1 MHRYSETYKR
11 LHVPR
16 FQMRKPWYNPALV
29 NFVIITP
36 DPFWRRSFNIYKTR
50 FRTIQFTTTTLD
62 AGTEETQDGIKSYHE
77 PDAKWDAIQADLP
90 ALTKA
95 LPAARQDK
103 LTGVAVKFLQ
113 YLNSPNNAYTV
124 ACSLASKSTP
134 QLTTTHYI
142 RSVLSCTRKSAS
154 IIRLSSV
161 LSRVWES
168 RLPISSICLLLYM
181 RWPAL

>member
-29 NFVIITP
+29 NFVINYS
-36 DPFWRRSFNIYKTR
+36 RSVLTAFIQYIYINR

-161 LSRVWES
+161 LSRV
-168 RLPISSICLLLYM
+168 
-181 RWPAL
+181 